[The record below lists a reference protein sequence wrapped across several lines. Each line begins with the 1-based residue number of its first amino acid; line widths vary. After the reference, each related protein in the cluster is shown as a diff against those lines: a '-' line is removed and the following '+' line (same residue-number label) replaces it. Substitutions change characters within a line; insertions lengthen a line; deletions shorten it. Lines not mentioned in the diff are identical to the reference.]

1 MMTGWVPTDMGFAI
15 KSNKVNELL
24 KYNVNTLEKRSKIDK
39 TKIYE
44 NKLPSIVFI
53 GIK

>member
-1 MMTGWVPTDMGFAI
+1 MGFAI